1 MLNANV
7 VKSSK
12 KPAEEASV
20 ADLEGQLKTS
30 RKLVQIGWSL
40 AAAFFLVIF
49 AMVVKYLVT
58 YYAEPLKKFSSKF
71 VRRRDE
77 FEDE

>member
-12 KPAEEASV
+12 KPLEEASV

-30 RKLVQIGWSL
+30 RKLAQIGWSL
-40 AAAFFLVIF
+40 AAAFFFILF
-49 AMVVKYLVT
+49 AIVVKYLVT
-58 YYAEPLKKFSSKF
+58 YYAESLEEFSAKYI
-71 VRRRDE
+71 RRKTR
-77 FEDE
+77 